1 MKKYLDDR
9 IKEIEEKFPEFKNFL
24 IDKLEPLSPYSQVNY
39 MSTLN
44 KFLTITNKI
53 NPTQFTQDDIRA
65 FISHESFK
73 NLRNKSKNHYLICI
87 KKYLQYFKRDDL
99 VAKLPKYSEKKTV
112 LSKNELITR
121 EDLNKILQLVN
132 IKKKAMIM
140 VIFEG
145 ALRRKEAVNILFKDV
160 EFSNGFVDLYIRESK
175 TLPRNIPLLESIPY
189 LKEYFSLNN
198 FEPDDR
204 IFDFHEA
211 YITLIFSRLN
221 KEMKEK
227 HPNWK
232 KNLHP
237 HLLRHSRLTE
247 LATTKLNEP
256 LLRQFAGW
264 TKNSQ
269 MPEIYFHLDSTDVRN
284 VILAENGQKT
294 VVKKQK
300 PKTFKPI
307 KCEICNSENNQQNPI
322 CWKCGQVF
330 DEKKFMVAR
339 LTEPEKISELE
350 TKNKKLNE
358 KINNLTNQMN
368 NMWEY
373 IKRGEKLEDDKRKL
387 DEYKL

>member
-1 MKKYLDDR
+1 MKKYLENR
-9 IKEIEEKFPEFKNFL
+9 IKEIKKIFPEFENFL
-24 IDKLEPLSPYSQVNY
+24 VDKLQPLSPYSQVNY

-53 NPTQFTQDDIRA
+53 DPTQFTLDDIRT
-65 FISHESFK
+65 FISHKSFQ

-87 KKYLQYFKRDDL
+87 RKYLQYFKRDDL
-99 VAKLPKYSEKKTV
+99 IAILTKYSEKKRV

-140 VIFEG
+140 VIYEG
-145 ALRRKEAVNILFKDV
+145 ALRRKEAVSIQFKDV
-160 EFSNGFVDLYIRESK
+160 EFSNGFANLYIRESK

-189 LKEYFSLNN
+189 LKEYFSINN
-198 FEPDDR
+198 FEPTAR

-211 YITLIFSRLN
+211 YVTVIFSRLN

-227 HPNWK
+227 YPNWK

-247 LATTKLNEP
+247 LATTQLNEP
-256 LLRQFAGW
+256 LLRKFAGW
-264 TKNSQ
+264 TRSSQ
-269 MPEIYFHLDSTDVRN
+269 MPEIYFHLDDTDVRN
-284 VILAENGQKT
+284 VILAENGQEV

-307 KCEICNSENNQQNPI
+307 KCGICNSENNQQNPI
-322 CWKCGQVF
+322 CWKCGHVF
-330 DEKKFMVAR
+330 DEKKFLVAR
-339 LTEPEKISELE
+339 LTEPEKMSELE
-350 TKNKKLNE
+350 
-358 KINNLTNQMN
+358 I
-368 NMWEY
+368 
-373 IKRGEKLEDDKRKL
+373 
-387 DEYKL
+387 